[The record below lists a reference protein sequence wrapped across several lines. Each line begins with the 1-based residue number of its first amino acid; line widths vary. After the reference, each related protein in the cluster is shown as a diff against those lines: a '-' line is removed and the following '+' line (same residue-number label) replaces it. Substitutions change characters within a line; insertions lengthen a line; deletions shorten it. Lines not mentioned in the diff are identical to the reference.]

1 VNLESQPAEPVPLP
15 IDPGV
20 RLPADI
26 LSRLDLASVFPG
38 VQDVEVE
45 LGSGDGSFLA
55 EYAALNPGRGFLG
68 VERLLGRLRKLERK
82 ALRRG
87 LSNLRVLRLEAG
99 YVLRWKLASGTV
111 SALHVYFPDP
121 WPKRRH
127 WKRRLVNEAFV
138 EESARILR
146 PGGRVFLRTDNEP
159 YFTQMREVFGRSTR
173 FVEAD
178 YPSELASVV
187 TDFERDFNSR
197 GIPTLRVAYQRTDVP
212 RLANDSAGE
221 PS

>member
-1 VNLESQPAEPVPLP
+1 
-15 IDPGV
+15 
-20 RLPADI
+20 
-26 LSRLDLASVFPG
+26 

-159 YFTQMREVFGRSTR
+159 YFTQMKEVFGRSGR
-173 FVEAD
+173 FVEVD

-187 TDFERDFNSR
+187 TDFERDFNAR

-212 RLANDSAGE
+212 GLANDRAGE

>member
-1 VNLESQPAEPVPLP
+1 MNDGFQSAEAAPLP
-15 IDPGV
+15 TAPGI

-26 LSRLDLASVFPG
+26 LSRLDLAAVFPG

-82 ALRRG
+82 AQRRG

-99 YVLRWKLASGTV
+99 YVLRWKLAFGTV

-146 PGGRVFLRTDNEP
+146 SGGRVFLRTDNEP
-159 YFTQMREVFGRSTR
+159 YFVQMREVFGSSSR
-173 FVEAD
+173 FEEVD
-178 YPSELASVV
+178 YPPEQASVV
-187 TDFERDFNSR
+187 TDFERDFNAQ

-212 RLANDSAGE
+212 GLANGRGGE

>member
-1 VNLESQPAEPVPLP
+1 MNDGSQPAEAAPLT
-15 IDPGV
+15 IAPGV

-26 LSRLDLASVFPG
+26 LSRLDLAAVFPG

-82 ALRRG
+82 AQRRG

-99 YVLRWKLASGTV
+99 YVLQWKLASGTV

-138 EESARILR
+138 EEAARILR
-146 PGGRVFLRTDNEP
+146 PGGQVFLRTDNEP
-159 YFTQMREVFGRSTR
+159 YFVQMREVFGRSSR
-173 FVEAD
+173 FVEVD
-178 YPSELASVV
+178 YPPEQASVV
-187 TDFERDFNSR
+187 TDFERDFNAQ
-197 GIPTLRVAYQRTDVP
+197 GIPTLRVAYRRTDVP
-212 RLANDSAGE
+212 GLANGRGGE

>member
-1 VNLESQPAEPVPLP
+1 MNDGSQPAEAAPLP
-15 IDPGV
+15 IAPGV

-26 LSRLDLASVFPG
+26 LSRLDFAAVFPG

-99 YVLRWKLASGTV
+99 YVLCWKLASGTV

-138 EESARILR
+138 EESARILQ

-159 YFTQMREVFGRSTR
+159 YFGQMREVFGRSSR
-173 FVEAD
+173 FVEVD
-178 YPSELASVV
+178 YPPDLASVV

-197 GIPTLRVAYQRTDVP
+197 GIPTLRAAYQRTDVP
-212 RLANDSAGE
+212 GLANGRAGE

>member
-1 VNLESQPAEPVPLP
+1 MNTETRPEETGKPATN
-15 IDPGV
+15 PGV
-20 RLPADI
+20 RLPCDI
-26 LSRLDLASVFPG
+26 LSRLDLDVLFPG
-38 VQDVEVE
+38 LDGMEVE

-82 ALRRG
+82 AQRRG

-99 YVLRWKLASGTV
+99 YVLRWKLAAGMV

-127 WKRRLVNEAFV
+127 WKRRLINEVFV
-138 EESARILR
+138 EEAARILR

-159 YFTQMREVFGRSTR
+159 YFEQMRDVFGRSDR
-173 FVEAD
+173 FIEVD
-178 YPSELASVV
+178 FPSDLAAVV
-187 TDFERDFNSR
+187 TDFEREFNAR
-197 GIPTLRVAYQRTDVP
+197 GIPTRRVAYQLSEVAG
-212 RLANDSAGE
+212 LANGIDNE
-221 PS
+221 PG